1 MPEEEAEPMF
11 YTIHNIESDKA
22 VSFTQ
27 NSRERER
34 ERERLQC

>member
-1 MPEEEAEPMF
+1 MPEEEVEPMF

-27 NSRERER
+27 NLERER
-34 ERERLQC
+34 ERERLSRC